1 MGDVLWG
8 DSHLELVSWPALHAC
23 LYCRAAQREQRVLLP
38 RDLLPLEI
46 NNGANNTLLF
56 RLALTLPGASQC
68 AEGGSAV
75 LGWQEAAEHAVYCS
89 ISEAG

>member
-1 MGDVLWG
+1 M
-8 DSHLELVSWPALHAC
+8 
-23 LYCRAAQREQRVLLP
+23 LLP

-68 AEGGSAV
+68 AQGGSAV
-75 LGWQEAAEHAVYCS
+75 PGWQEAAEHAVYCS
-89 ISEAG
+89 ISEAGQRGCSPLGHLL